1 MRLLQKSVQRGA
13 LQVTPSLSGAAFKG
27 VIREA
32 DPESWLGPL
41 VDELHGAALSARVET
56 VEVDLRELQ
65 YANAAAW
72 KCFVYWLKRMTDDN
86 AQYRLHFLCDDAH
99 RWQQVGMSTLRVF
112 GGDRVQV
119 TYDRPKA

>member
-1 MRLLQKSVQRGA
+1 MRLLQKAVQRGA
-13 LQVTPSLSGAAFKG
+13 LQVTPSPDGAAFKG

-41 VDELHGAALSARVET
+41 VDELHGAALRTQVET
-56 VEVDLRELQ
+56 LEVDLRELE

-72 KCFVYWLKRMTDDN
+72 KCFVYWLKRMADDS
-86 AQYRLHFLCDDAH
+86 AQYHLHFLCNESH

-119 TYDRPKA
+119 TYERGV